1 MAVAPSATT
10 PASTGA
16 ITAGTIPFESTPSN
30 CTPLV
35 PTAASE
41 APIIPPISACE
52 DDDGTPNHHVA
63 RFQAIA
69 PTSPAKMTVVVTM
82 PAFTIPWATVAATEI
97 EMNAPAKFRMA
108 ATPTAMRGLSA
119 PVAIVVAIAFAV
131 SWNPL
136 VKSKTSATAT
146 TSTTMMSPAL
156 IPAERTRAAAV
167 QWGRSQVGH
176 GRAAHGGF
184 DAGTM
189 DD

>member
-1 MAVAPSATT
+1 M
-10 PASTGA
+10 
-16 ITAGTIPFESTPSN
+16 
-30 CTPLV
+30 PL
-35 PTAASE
+35 
-41 APIIPPISACE
+41 
-52 DDDGTPNHHVA
+52 
-63 RFQAIA
+63 
-69 PTSPAKMTVVVTM
+69 
-82 PAFTIPWATVAATEI
+82 ATVAATVM
-97 EMNAPAKFRMA
+97 EMKAPTKFSTA
-108 ATPTAMRGLSA
+108 ATPTATFGFSA

-176 GRAAHGGF
+176 GHPAHPGF

-189 DD
+189 DDDVIQETRERLAARLEELRPYVEE